1 MIFNSFQFLFMFLPV
16 ALTGTFLL
24 ARLGAGAAQFWLIGA
39 SLFFYGVWNVA
50 YLPLLLGSILFNY
63 LIARSMVRGDNPK
76 FRTWLLCIAVTVD
89 LGLLGYYKYTGFF
102 LENLNAVTGTGYA
115 WKSLILPLGISFY
128 TFQQIT
134 LLADFSSGHIKD
146 FRFRDFVLF
155 VTFFPHLIAGPI
167 VHHRE
172 MMPQFQEADYRVKA
186 ENMAVGLVLLAIGL
200 FKKSVL
206 ADGIADYITPM
217 FTAAAAGE
225 PVSMVYGWAASI
237 GFTLQ
242 MYFDFSG
249 YCEMA
254 LGLARMVGIKLPMN
268 FNSPLKALSVVDYWS
283 RWHITLTRFLTAY
296 VYTPIAVGLARRR
309 MAAGKPGLA
318 GLRTTWP
325 AFFGIIATPTL
336 VTMFLSG
343 LWHGAGN
350 QFLIFGVLHGVALV
364 INHAW
369 RLVRPRIW
377 PDTTHYP
384 RVSRPFAWALT
395 FLVVTV
401 ALTWFH
407 AANVAAGA
415 NIVMGMAGVHGLVL
429 PNAIAPSS
437 AAFASVLSHA
447 GVTFNDQSV
456 YELIAVILWIAMLLT
471 IALGLPNT
479 LEIMRAWEPAIT
491 MPGVA
496 PFGRIDAWR
505 GLAARLH
512 MTMSPYWAL
521 AAGALAGI
529 GVLGLNRSSEFLYW
543 QF

>member
-496 PFGRIDAWR
+496 PFGRI
-505 GLAARLH
+505 
-512 MTMSPYWAL
+512 Y
-521 AAGALAGI
+521 
-529 GVLGLNRSSEFLYW
+529 
-543 QF
+543 